1 MAEIT
6 DISLIQLYGL
16 KVLRSQLQL
25 EIKGL
30 KSRGQTAYSRIKQRF
45 GFKGGRA
52 SVLEQF
58 ENYIAEQEKIIKV
71 HPFVEPR
78 IPEGWENF
86 VKTGGKDS

>member
-1 MAEIT
+1 MATIT

-16 KVLRSQLQL
+16 KVLRSKLQL
-25 EIKGL
+25 EIKGV
-30 KSRGQTAYSRIKQRF
+30 KFRGQTAYSRIKQRF

-52 SVLEQF
+52 TVLEQL
-58 ENYIAEQEKIIKV
+58 ENYIAEQEKIIMK
-71 HPFVEPR
+71 

>member
-1 MAEIT
+1 MATIT
-6 DISLIQLYGL
+6 NAPQIQLFGL

-52 SVLEQF
+52 KVLEQF
-58 ENYIAEQEKIIKV
+58 ENYIAEQEKTIMV
-71 HPFVEPR
+71 HPSI

>member
-1 MAEIT
+1 MATIT

-25 EIKGL
+25 EIKGV

-45 GFKGGRA
+45 GFKGSRA
-52 SVLEQF
+52 TVLEQF
-58 ENYIAEQEKIIKV
+58 KNYIAEQEKIIMK
-71 HPFVEPR
+71 

>member
-45 GFKGGRA
+45 GFKGSRA
-52 SVLEQF
+52 KVLEQF
-58 ENYIAEQEKIIKV
+58 ENYIAEQEKIIMV
-71 HPFVEPR
+71 NPSI

>member
-1 MAEIT
+1 MATIT
-6 DISLIQLYGL
+6 TAPKIQLYVL
-16 KVLRSQLQL
+16 LVLRSQLQL

-30 KSRGQTAYSRIKQRF
+30 KFRGQTAYSRIKQRF

-52 SVLEQF
+52 TVLEQF
-58 ENYIAEQEKIIKV
+58 ENYIAEQEKIIMK
-71 HPFVEPR
+71 